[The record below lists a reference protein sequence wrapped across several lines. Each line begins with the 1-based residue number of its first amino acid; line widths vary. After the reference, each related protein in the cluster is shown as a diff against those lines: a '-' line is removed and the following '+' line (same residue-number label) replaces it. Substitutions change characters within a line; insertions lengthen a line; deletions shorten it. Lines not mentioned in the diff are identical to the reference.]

1 LLAFLKNLAH
11 RARSLVARCAFAASN
26 CWLSSNVVYEERQM
40 NVEMDHFFGGW
51 MAHLDWIAAS
61 WSVDVKFFHNRLK
74 EAIVV
79 LNTRRE
85 HSV

>member
-1 LLAFLKNLAH
+1 
-11 RARSLVARCAFAASN
+11 
-26 CWLSSNVVYEERQM
+26 M